1 MSTRVPDSGGQYEA
15 LDFTVR
21 SGESADGAV
30 VVVVSG
36 DIDYTHFR
44 ELEAAIEHRLAEQD
58 GPTRLV
64 VDLAAVPYCDSC
76 GMRVLLGAS
85 QRVTGAGGTFGLRGL
100 HGQPQ
105 RALRLTGLDR
115 VLREAGPTGELD
127 ARSHG

>member
-1 MSTRVPDSGGQYEA
+1 VTSTSPGRPGEYEA
-15 LDFTVR
+15 LDFSVR
-21 SGESADGAV
+21 TGDAADGTL

-44 ELEAAIEHRLAEQD
+44 ELESAIDHRLAERD
-58 GPTRLV
+58 GAVRLV

-85 QRVTGAGGTFGLRGL
+85 QRVTATGGTFGLRGV
-100 HGQPQ
+100 HGQPK

-115 VLREAGPTGELD
+115 VLRDAGATGEVD

>member
-1 MSTRVPDSGGQYEA
+1 MSTGGQYAA
-15 LDFTVR
+15 LDFAVR
-21 SGESADGAV
+21 SGESADGTI

-44 ELEAAIEHRLAEQD
+44 ELEAAIEQRLADQD
-58 GPTRLV
+58 GPARLV

-85 QRVTGAGGTFGLRGL
+85 QRVTSGGGTFGLRGL
-100 HGQPQ
+100 HGQPR

-115 VLREAGPTGELD
+115 VLHETGPSGELD

>member
-1 MSTRVPDSGGQYEA
+1 VSTDVPGDPLGFAIDVHDAPDS
-15 LDFTVR
+15 
-21 SGESADGAV
+21 SV

-44 ELEAAIEHRLAEQD
+44 ELEAAVEHRLGASN
-58 GPTRLV
+58 GPVSLV

-76 GMRVLLGAS
+76 GMRVLLGAA
-85 QRVTGAGGTFGLRGL
+85 QRVRADGGRFALRGL
-100 HGQPQ
+100 HGQPE

-115 VLREAGPTGELD
+115 VLHEAGPRGELD

>member
-1 MSTRVPDSGGQYEA
+1 MSTEAPEAGGGYET
-15 LDFTVR
+15 LDFAVR
-21 SGESADGAV
+21 TSETADGAI

-36 DIDYTHFR
+36 DVDYTHSR
-44 ELEAAIEHRLAEQD
+44 ELEAAIERRLADHE
-58 GPTRLV
+58 GPARLV

-85 QRVTGAGGTFGLRGL
+85 QRVTGTGGTFGLRGL

-115 VLREAGPTGELD
+115 VLHEAGPAGELD